1 MPLTANDGFGK
12 ASCAGKRINVPAA
25 FARETAEPAV
35 LLNVT

>member
-1 MPLTANDGFGK
+1 MPLSASGEFGK